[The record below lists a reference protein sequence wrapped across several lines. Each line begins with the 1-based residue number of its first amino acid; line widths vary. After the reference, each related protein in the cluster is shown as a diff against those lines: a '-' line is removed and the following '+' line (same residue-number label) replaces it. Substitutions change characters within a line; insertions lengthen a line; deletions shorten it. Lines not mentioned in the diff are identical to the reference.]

1 MLSQNDIKF
10 DVEGFGIAILEANLL
25 GIPAIGSRDTGI
37 EDAIVH
43 NETGKLVDPYS
54 VEEILEAIDE
64 TIINKEKLSMEAI
77 EWAHQ
82 HNWTEITTQYLR
94 LITNA

>member
-1 MLSQNDIKF
+1 MLNPNVKPNCILYEIYNQADIFIMLSQNDIKF

-54 VEEILEAIDE
+54 VEEIFILLVCL
-64 TIINKEKLSMEAI
+64 TRVCR
-77 EWAHQ
+77 HQ
-82 HNWTEITTQYLR
+82 C
-94 LITNA
+94 